1 MPVAPSRLIA
11 SSVLFIP
18 ILVILIFVFLVAAH
32 WPVLRLP
39 YFWDEAGYY
48 IPAAY
53 DIFTSGSII
62 PHSTMTDAHPPL
74 VMAYLAAAWKLFGY
88 QPLVTRVAML
98 LIAGLALGGVFE
110 LAQFVANRAVA
121 IASTLCTALY
131 PVFFAQSSLAHVD
144 LAVTAI
150 TIWAV
155 FFYLRGRR
163 WLCVGAFML
172 AAMAKETA
180 IITPLALFAWQALRK
195 SQDNQK
201 TSLLQRALDSSW
213 LLVPA
218 LPLAA
223 WFAYHYVRTGY
234 MFGNP
239 QFFHYNVGA
248 TLQPLRIVF
257 ALVRRIWQLLGHMNL
272 YVLTL
277 AMALAMLLPPQSD
290 SGVERE
296 RISWPHQFVFAVIM
310 AVHLLVFSLVG
321 GAALARYML
330 PAIPLVIIIAVS
342 TLRRRIPGWPVVIA
356 VVCAGF
362 VAGLL
367 INPPYVFAPEDNL
380 AYRDYVLLHE
390 QAADMMEQR
399 FPQARILTAWP
410 ATDEFSK
417 PYLNYVKTPYRVLQ
431 LQNFTLQELEA
442 TSQNAEYDMAIIFSS
457 KYEPAHRVPAPEFWR
472 RAQVRFFDDHS
483 DTPPEVAAQ
492 ILGGRLLWKAKRG
505 GQWIALIEIPKI
517 LNAVY
522 SLSTQETEN
531 ETPSA
536 SPHRGND
543 GNRLCPAA
551 GPIPSQQTCAQ
562 DYVYPGRPPF

>member
-1 MPVAPSRLIA
+1 MAVAHRRLFA

-62 PHSTMTDAHPPL
+62 PHSTMTNAHPPL

-121 IASTLCTALY
+121 IASTLCTSLY

-144 LAVTAI
+144 LAVAAI

-180 IITPLALFAWQALRK
+180 IITPLALFAWQALQK
-195 SQDNQK
+195 SRDNQK
-201 TSLLQRALDSSW
+201 ISLLQRALDSSW
-213 LLVPA
+213 LLIPV

-223 WFAYHYVRTGY
+223 WFAYHYARTGY
-234 MFGNP
+234 VFGNP
-239 QFFHYNVGA
+239 QFFRYNVGA
-248 TLQPLRIVF
+248 TLQPLRIIF

-277 AMALAMLLPPQSD
+277 AMAMAMLLPPQSD
-290 SGVERE
+290 AGVERE
-296 RISWPHQFVFAVIM
+296 RISLPHQFVFAVIM
-310 AVHLLVFSLVG
+310 AVHLLVFSLIG
-321 GAALARYML
+321 
-330 PAIPLVIIIAVS
+330 
-342 TLRRRIPGWPVVIA
+342 
-356 VVCAGF
+356 
-362 VAGLL
+362 
-367 INPPYVFAPEDNL
+367 
-380 AYRDYVLLHE
+380 
-390 QAADMMEQR
+390 
-399 FPQARILTAWP
+399 
-410 ATDEFSK
+410 
-417 PYLNYVKTPYRVLQ
+417 
-431 LQNFTLQELEA
+431 
-442 TSQNAEYDMAIIFSS
+442 
-457 KYEPAHRVPAPEFWR
+457 
-472 RAQVRFFDDHS
+472 
-483 DTPPEVAAQ
+483 
-492 ILGGRLLWKAKRG
+492 
-505 GQWIALIEIPKI
+505 
-517 LNAVY
+517 
-522 SLSTQETEN
+522 
-531 ETPSA
+531 
-536 SPHRGND
+536 
-543 GNRLCPAA
+543 
-551 GPIPSQQTCAQ
+551 
-562 DYVYPGRPPF
+562 